1 MVVCLC
7 LNQVRCKQ
15 YVEARHE
22 SIICPG
28 CGCLCDDLDVTVAG
42 DRIVEVANVCLWGVS
57 RFFGAKKFHPKK
69 ERHRLAAPQVRH
81 NGRRETVSYDA
92 ALAEAAQLL
101 GRARRPLIY
110 GLTNSG
116 CWAQEA
122 ALKLARSLR
131 ARLEPADLAFKAP
144 FYQSI
149 QQHGVNWAPLE
160 VIRDEADAVLFW
172 GANPIHSA
180 PRHVVRHAVFARGRF
195 TERGIED
202 RQVAAVDI
210 HQTELAK
217 FCPLFIKIQPG
228 QELDLARGAA
238 AILAGE
244 PPPDPVVRGTR
255 RLAQFLAQAACGV
268 IFCGRG
274 VSYGPAVELFDRLAR
289 LTAFLNNGQARWF
302 LFPLSGDFNSDGLY
316 HLLLNEMGAA
326 GAPDF
331 GPAAAVTHLTP
342 VDFREVDAV
351 LVAGADLWWF
361 LPEEVAA
368 DLKTRGVPIVALG
381 PFANRTTGQAA
392 VILPTALAGIETTEV
407 AYRMD
412 GLPLV
417 LKQLV
422 ETALPADHQV
432 LTDLNRL
439 MGAQD

>member
-1 MVVCLC
+1 VGI
-7 LNQVRCKQ
+7 
-15 YVEARHE
+15 RHE

-28 CGCLCDDLDVTVAG
+28 CGCLCDDLDVTLEE

-57 RFFGAKKFHPKK
+57 RFFHTKKFHPKK
-69 ERHRLAAPQVRH
+69 ERHRLLTPQVRH
-81 NGRRETVSYDA
+81 KGRKAEAAYDT

-101 GRARRPLIY
+101 SRARRPLIY

-116 CWAQEA
+116 SWAQEA
-122 ALKLARSLR
+122 ALKLARSLE
-131 ARLEPADLAFKAP
+131 ARLEPGDLAFKAP
-144 FYQSI
+144 YYRTI
-149 QQHGVNWAPLE
+149 QEHGLLWAPLE

-180 PRHVVRHAVFARGRF
+180 PRQVVRYAVFARGRF

-210 HQTELAK
+210 YQTELAK

-228 QELDLARGAA
+228 QELDLVMGAA

-244 PPPDPVVRGTR
+244 PAPEPRVRGTK
-255 RLAQFLAQAACGV
+255 RLSRFLADAACGV

-274 VSYGPAVELFDRLAR
+274 VSYGPALELYDRLAR
-289 LTAFLNNGQARWF
+289 LVGFLNREKRFF
-302 LFPLSGDFNSDGLY
+302 LFPLSGDFNSTGLY
-316 HLLLNEMGAA
+316 HLLLNEVGLA

-331 GPAAAVTHLTP
+331 GAGEVAVHFTP

-351 LVAGADLWWF
+351 LVAGADLLWF
-361 LPEEVAA
+361 LPDEVVD
-368 DLKTRGVPIVALG
+368 DLKRRQVPIVAVS

-392 VILPTALAGIETTEV
+392 VVVPVALDGIETPEV

-422 ETALPADHQV
+422 PMTLPPTRRVLADLH
-432 LTDLNRL
+432 RL
-439 MGAQD
+439 LQG

>member
-1 MVVCLC
+1 VG
-7 LNQVRCKQ
+7 
-15 YVEARHE
+15 ARHE

-28 CGCLCDDLDVTVAG
+28 CGCLCDDLDVIVEG
-42 DRIVEVANVCLWGVS
+42 DRIVEVSNVCLWGVS
-57 RFFGAKKFHPKK
+57 RFFHGKKFHPKK
-69 ERHRLAAPQVRH
+69 ERHRLLAPQVRH

-92 ALAEAAQLL
+92 ALVAAAQVLSQ
-101 GRARRPLIY
+101 ARRPLIY

-116 CWAQEA
+116 CFAQEA

-144 FYQSI
+144 YYQSLH
-149 QQHGVNWAPLE
+149 QHGLTWAPLE
-160 VIRDEADAVLFW
+160 VLRDEADAVLFW

-180 PRHVVRHAVFARGRF
+180 PRHVVRYAVFARGRF

-210 HQTELAK
+210 YPTELTR
-217 FCPLFIKIQPG
+217 FCPLFIKINPG
-228 QELDLARGAA
+228 EELDLVQGIA

-244 PPPDPVVRGTR
+244 PPPEPRVRGTV
-255 RLAQFLAQAACGV
+255 RLAQFLANASCGV

-274 VSYGPAVELFDRLAR
+274 VSYGPAQKFFDRLAR
-289 LTAFLNNGQARWF
+289 LAARLNRQARWF
-302 LFPLSGDFNSDGLY
+302 LFPLSGDFNSNGLY
-316 HLLLNEMGAA
+316 HLLLNEIGRA

-331 GPAAAVTHLTP
+331 GAEEVTTHFLP
-342 VDFREVDAV
+342 VNFREVDAV
-351 LVAGADLWWF
+351 LVAGADLLWF
-361 LPEEVAA
+361 LPAEQVE
-368 DLKTRGVPIVALG
+368 DLKRRRVPIVALS

-422 ETALPADHQV
+422 PSALPADHQV
-432 LTDLNRL
+432 LTDLDRL
-439 MGAQD
+439 IRPQD